1 MQNQNTN
8 SAGAFCELQVSDK
21 RGTFSKFQ
29 QIRDDF
35 ILSVDCLLAIAIF
48 AGFYMLF
55 RGASKLVL
63 ISVLIEI
70 VLVALTGFLHSLS
83 KASTVTKY
91 FGNATFDFNAGT
103 VSFSGFDNFS
113 LKFEICDLLR
123 SPYYISVNNRKLTVV
138 SRAVYTNRNGAYET
152 LSISLQADFA
162 YPYDALIIQKLLNAG
177 FKIKMSSEV
186 KHELKRLPDT
196 LKKCRSSVDVDVIS
210 TDSQTPMYEQE
221 LGGK

>member
-8 SAGAFCELQVSDK
+8 SAGEFCELQVSDK

-29 QIRDDF
+29 QIRNDF

-83 KASTVTKY
+83 KASAVTKY

-113 LKFEICDLLR
+113 LKFEICD
-123 SPYYISVNNRKLTVV
+123 
-138 SRAVYTNRNGAYET
+138 
-152 LSISLQADFA
+152 
-162 YPYDALIIQKLLNAG
+162 
-177 FKIKMSSEV
+177 
-186 KHELKRLPDT
+186 
-196 LKKCRSSVDVDVIS
+196 
-210 TDSQTPMYEQE
+210 
-221 LGGK
+221 